1 MDSLQEC
8 ALKDNIE
15 HPLSNEPQICKDMD
29 QILFT
34 FGDLPHH
41 APILLA
47 WALLQHTLGTDDA
60 SPATRK
66 MGNTALQLHVFQYLT
81 KMLQGLGC
89 GEHSCTTSTACLCIY
104 SLLCFVLISIDQ
116 QTLGNQQDII
126 DTACQ
131 VLTAPN
137 LSELFWNTQST
148 VGLGVLLDSVCTM
161 FPARLAPLLQLLSA
175 LVSSKSTAKKVY
187 TFLDKMSHYTEH
199 YKHKPHDVMSHN
211 DETLWRRR
219 TPKLLYALGQ
229 GQTNLRIP
237 QGTVGQVISDDNGF
251 LVRWEFSFSSWTL
264 FTCEVEMLLHVVST
278 ADVIQH
284 CHRVKPIIDL
294 VHKVISID
302 LSIADYLLPITS
314 RMYQL
319 LQRLTTVMNPP
330 MDFIASCV
338 NCLTVLATRM
348 PAKVWIDLHHTGFLP
363 SAANPVSGHIISTEG
378 MSAGGFGTL
387 LGIEQ
392 TLGEYN
398 VTISFLRLITT
409 LVKGQLGSTQS
420 QGLVPCIMFVL
431 REMLPNYHRW
441 RYNSHGVRE
450 NLGYLMLNLIH
461 AILNLCPDT
470 DQRSSSPS
478 LQTLCIYTLT
488 NTEAGQAIIN
498 IMGIGVD
505 TINQVMASQSGS
517 SGTEGQGQMLM
528 QTVKLAFSITN
539 NVAPMSVYACLG
551 SDAAAI
557 RDAFLNRLE
566 CSIEDMQIKVM
577 TLEFLT
583 VAVETQPGLIEL
595 FLNLDVKNKSDGTK
609 EYSLGQWSCLQVVLD
624 LIDLKKSDR
633 FWCTPQLHRSAIAFL
648 HALWQ
653 DRRDSAMSVLRTKP
667 HFWENLTG
675 PVFGTLVSPSDSS
688 DLSVLET
695 CAFIMRI
702 LCLEIYYVVRGSLDN
717 SLKSILAKFSKEGR
731 FTYWSNYV
739 HSLVLRVAEMEGSC
753 SSLTEYHMLLS
764 AWRILL
770 IISTHF
776 EDVMHLT
783 DTKVRQQLF
792 QDILDGAE
800 HLTLIRIRNLAG
812 RRKRG
817 GDGRAPPPEP
827 YQATC
832 SQHGEG
838 ALGWPPKAPCP
849 HVDGD
854 KGLNPTTLA

>member
-1 MDSLQEC
+1 MLY
-8 ALKDNIE
+8 
-15 HPLSNEPQICKDMD
+15 
-29 QILFT
+29 LFPGRT
-34 FGDLPHH
+34 KR
-41 APILLA
+41 
-47 WALLQHTLGTDDA
+47 
-60 SPATRK
+60 S
-66 MGNTALQLHVFQYLT
+66 NTADCPVLP
-81 KMLQGLGC
+81 
-89 GEHSCTTSTACLCIY
+89 STLRPVSS
-104 SLLCFVLISIDQ
+104 SLEPWTVEEER
-116 QTLGNQQDII
+116 
-126 DTACQ
+126 A
-131 VLTAPN
+131 
-137 LSELFWNTQST
+137 
-148 VGLGVLLDSVCTM
+148 VGLGSQHI
-161 FPARLAPLLQLLSA
+161 AERLRQVPIHACRY
-175 LVSSKSTAKKVY
+175 TAQNDCLHVY
-187 TFLDKMSHYTEH
+187 EGS
-199 YKHKPHDVMSHN
+199 N
-211 DETLWRRR
+211 LWRSWYSHIQLGKAVKHLQPYGKSPNECDMDSP
-219 TPKLLYALGQ
+219 TFCFLNCQVSFCQPIFPFSLILFSKNYTHDPAQKLVFCFPP
-229 GQTNLRIP
+229 T
-237 QGTVGQVISDDNGF
+237 
-251 LVRWEFSFSSWTL
+251 LV
-264 FTCEVEMLLHVVST
+264 
-278 ADVIQH
+278 D
-284 CHRVKPIIDL
+284 
-294 VHKVISID
+294 
-302 LSIADYLLPITS
+302 
-314 RMYQL
+314 
-319 LQRLTTVMNPP
+319 
-330 MDFIASCV
+330 
-338 NCLTVLATRM
+338 
-348 PAKVWIDLHHTGFLP
+348 
-363 SAANPVSGHIISTEG
+363 STEG